1 MGAIHRIGTGLAIAL
16 LLSCSAY
23 AATTT
28 DAVIRVNLTGAE
40 EVPPSTT
47 SASGIGMISVAA
59 DRTLTASVTTSGVVV
74 TVAHIHEAPSGKNGP
89 IIIPLVQSSESVW
102 SVPPGVK
109 LTDAQYASYVAGN
122 LYFNMHSVAYRGG
135 EIRGQIKP

>member
-23 AATTT
+23 GASTTG
-28 DAVIRVNLTGAE
+28 AVIRVNLSGSE
-40 EVPPSTT
+40 EVPPATT
-47 SASGIGMISVAA
+47 SASGVGVFSVAD

-74 TVAHIHEAPSGKNGP
+74 TVAHIHEAPAGKNGP
-89 IIIPLVQSSESVW
+89 IIIPLVQSSENVW

-109 LTDAQYASYVAGN
+109 LTDAQYASYMAGN